1 MEKAIYRPARGLF
14 CHLQQPAVTAGAVVT
29 FFRWQSRKTVQ
40 RDSRILWKILLALSL
55 LLFLSACE
63 LPHRAEVLEVKL
75 EVDGRIEELRVPVG
89 STVRDVLQQAGV
101 TPQPLDRSDPPF
113 YQVVRNGDTIRLK
126 RVREEF
132 VTEEVI
138 LPFEQ
143 QLVRSESLPLGSTIL
158 IQEGKNGRQEITYR
172 ILYEDGIEAARSVVK
187 RVTLEEPQP
196 QILLVGA
203 QSSFPPVAIPGK
215 LVYLSNGNAWIMEGT
230 TALRR
235 PLVTT
240 GDLDGRIFVL
250 SPRGDYLL
258 FTRKSE
264 RPATEEINTLWVV
277 STDPQKAIPF
287 PIRAANVV
295 HFADWLNN
303 TTVLYST
310 VEPRQAAPGWQA
322 NNDLYRVTIY
332 TNRAGTPKRV
342 LEPNSGGVYGWW
354 GSSYA
359 ISILGQVAYT
369 RPGEIGLVDIDK
381 GKLTPLLQIL
391 PYQTYS
397 EWAWVPPIAWGADGK
412 TLFAVVHV
420 PFGAP
425 VPDEASPLFDLRAL
439 GLTNGANVNLVESIG
454 MFANPVA
461 SPLRIQG
468 QEKAYQLA
476 YLQAIFPQQSQQS
489 RYRLYVMDRDGSGRR
504 LLFPPED
511 QPGLEPQ
518 IVVWSPKPFS
528 EEAGYVI
535 AVLYA
540 GNLWFVESASGRAY
554 QITGDGLITR
564 IDWR

>member
-1 MEKAIYRPARGLF
+1 MGRRSLFRFAEGYVMFAGRRFKGCPVATAYRLALF
-14 CHLQQPAVTAGAVVT
+14 VGA
-29 FFRWQSRKTVQ
+29 
-40 RDSRILWKILLALSL
+40 LLSL
-55 LLFLSACE
+55 LLLSACE
-63 LPHRAEVLEVKL
+63 LSAPTKTIEVRL
-75 EVDGRIEELRVPVG
+75 EVDGTVQSLNVPLG

-101 TPQPLDRSDPPF
+101 TPQPLDRSEPPF
-113 YQVVRNGDTIRLK
+113 YQVVGAGETIRLK

-132 VTEEVI
+132 KTEQVT

-143 QLVRSESLPLGSTIL
+143 QIVRSESLPLGETRL
-158 IQEGKNGRQEITYR
+158 IQEGKNGQQEITYR
-172 ILYEDGIEAARSVVK
+172 ILYEDGVEVSRSVVK
-187 RVTLEEPQP
+187 SVTLVEAQP

-203 QSSFPPVAIPGK
+203 QSSFPPVSIPGT
-215 LVYLSNGNAWIMEGT
+215 LVYLSAGNAWVMEGS

-250 SPRGDYLL
+250 SPNGDYLL
-258 FTRKSE
+258 FSRKSS
-264 RPATEEINTLWVV
+264 RPAAEEINTLWVV
-277 STDPQKAIPF
+277 STDPQKAVPF
-287 PIRAANVV
+287 PIKASNVV

-332 TNRAGTPKRV
+332 SGRAGTPKRI
-342 LEPNSGGVYGWW
+342 LDASSGGVYGWW
-354 GSSYA
+354 GSTYA
-359 ISILGQVAYT
+359 ISPLGQVAYA
-369 RPGEIGLVDIDK
+369 RPGEIGLVDVEK
-381 GKLTPLLQIL
+381 GRLTPLLEIL

-412 TLFAVVHV
+412 TLFVVYHV

-439 GLTNGANVNLVESIG
+439 GITNGANVNLVESSG

-461 SPLRIQG
+461 SPLQSQG
-468 QEKAYQLA
+468 REKGYRLA
-476 YLQAIFPQQSQQS
+476 YLQAIFPLQSQES
-489 RYRLYVMDRDGSGRR
+489 RYRLYVMDRDGSNRR
-504 LLFPPED
+504 LLFPPPD

-518 IVVWSPKPFS
+518 VVVWSPGPLP
-528 EEAGYVI
+528 GQTGHVI

-540 GNLWFVESASGRAY
+540 GNLWLVESENGKAY

>member
-1 MEKAIYRPARGLF
+1 MPCLFGVPLGSSLLCLGLV
-14 CHLQQPAVTAGAVVT
+14 A
-29 FFRWQSRKTVQ
+29 
-40 RDSRILWKILLALSL
+40 SL
-55 LLFLSACE
+55 LLLSLSACE
-63 LPHRAEVLEVKL
+63 IAAPTKTVEVTL
-75 EVDGRIEELRVPVG
+75 EVDGTARSLQVPLG

-101 TPQPLDRSDPPF
+101 TPQPLDRSEPPF
-113 YQVVRNGDTIRLK
+113 YQVVGAGETIRLK

-132 VTEEVI
+132 KTEQVT

-143 QLVRSESLPLGSTIL
+143 QIVRSESLPLGETRL
-158 IQEGKNGRQEITYR
+158 IQEGKNGQQEITYR
-172 ILYEDGIEAARSVVK
+172 ILYEDGVEVSRSVVK
-187 RVTLEEPQP
+187 SVTLAEAQP

-203 QSSFPPVAIPGK
+203 QSSFPPVAIPGT
-215 LVYLSNGNAWIMEGT
+215 LVYLSAGNAWVMEGS

-250 SPRGDYLL
+250 SPNGDYLL
-258 FTRKSE
+258 FSRKSN
-264 RPATEEINTLWVV
+264 RPASEEINTLWVV

-287 PIRAANVV
+287 PVRASNVV

-332 TNRAGTPKRV
+332 SNRAGMPKRI
-342 LEPNSGGVYGWW
+342 LDASSGGVYGWW
-354 GSSYA
+354 GGSYA
-359 ISILGQVAYT
+359 ISPLGQVAYS
-369 RPGEIGLVDIDK
+369 RPGEIGLVDIEK
-381 GKLTPLLQIL
+381 GRLTPLLEIL

-412 TLFAVVHV
+412 TLFVVYHV

-439 GLTNGANVNLVESIG
+439 GITNGANVNLVESSG

-461 SPLRIQG
+461 SPLQIRG
-468 QEKAYQLA
+468 REKSYQLA
-476 YLQAIFPQQSQQS
+476 YLQAIFPLQSQES
-489 RYRLYVMDRDGSGRR
+489 RYRLYVMDRDGSERR
-504 LLFPPED
+504 LLFPPLD

-518 IVVWSPKPFS
+518 VVVWSPQPLPGQTKH
-528 EEAGYVI
+528 AI

-540 GNLWFVESASGRAY
+540 GNLWLVESETGKAY

>member
-1 MEKAIYRPARGLF
+1 MCSAFFRPRGL
-14 CHLQQPAVTAGAVVT
+14 PWIWRA
-29 FFRWQSRKTVQ
+29 
-40 RDSRILWKILLALSL
+40 LLGLFVLLS
-55 LLFLSACE
+55 LSACE
-63 LPHRAEVLEVKL
+63 LSTRTATIEVRVQA
-75 EVDGRIEELRVPVG
+75 DGQTRTVRVPVG
-89 STVRDVLQQAGV
+89 STVREVLERVGL
-101 TPQPLDRSDPPF
+101 TPQPLDRSEPPF
-113 YQVVRNGDTIRLK
+113 YQVVKEGEVVQLK

-132 VTEEVI
+132 ITEEVI

-143 QLVRSESLPLGSTIL
+143 QLVRSESLPLGSTLL

-172 ILYEDGIEAARSVVK
+172 VLYEDGIETARSVVK
-187 RVTLEEPQP
+187 RVTLEEAQP

-203 QSSFPPVAIPGK
+203 QSSSPPVAIPGR
-215 LVYLSNGNAWIMEGT
+215 LVYLSSGNAWIMEGT

-258 FTRKSE
+258 FTRKST
-264 RPATEEINTLWVV
+264 RPPAEEINTLWAV
-277 STDPQKAIPF
+277 STDPQKATPF

-332 TNRAGTPKRV
+332 TNRAGAPKRI

-359 ISILGQVAYT
+359 ISILGQVAYS
-369 RPGEIGLVDIDK
+369 RPGEIGLVDIEK
-381 GKLTPLLQIL
+381 GRLTPLLQIL

-397 EWAWVPPIAWGADGK
+397 EWAWVPPIAWGMDGK

-439 GLTNGANVNLVESIG
+439 GLTNGTHVNLVESSG

-461 SPLRIQG
+461 SPLRTQG
-468 QEKAYQLA
+468 REKAYQLA

-489 RYRLYVMDRDGSGRR
+489 RYRLYVMDRDGSERR
-504 LLFPPED
+504 LLFPPPD

-518 IVVWSPKPFS
+518 TVVWSPQPLS
-528 EEAGYVI
+528 AEAGYVI
-535 AVLYA
+535 AVVYS
-540 GNLWFVESASGRAY
+540 GNLWFVESESGRAY
-554 QITGDGLITR
+554 PITGDGLISR